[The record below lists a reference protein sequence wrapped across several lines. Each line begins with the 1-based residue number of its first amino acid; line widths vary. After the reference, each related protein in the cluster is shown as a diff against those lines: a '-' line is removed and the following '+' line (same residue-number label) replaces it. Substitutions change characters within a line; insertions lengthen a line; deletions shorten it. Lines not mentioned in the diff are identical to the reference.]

1 MTYPESP
8 NTDSANAPLVLEYI
22 HAFRQSKAMF
32 VATSLGIFDALATGP
47 GTANEIASRLNLNPD
62 ATERLLDS
70 CVSLGLLQ
78 KRDQAFSNTA
88 TAQKYIVSTSPD
100 TLAGYIVY
108 SEQSLYPLWG
118 NLAGAV
124 RDGTN
129 RWEQTFGSRTALFD
143 HFFRDETAKRSFLTG
158 MHGLGQLTS
167 KAVVRVFDL
176 SRFRHLVDLGGAT
189 GHLAIA
195 ACEAYA
201 SLRAT
206 VLDLGAVSDLARECI
221 AKSAVADRVAFQP
234 GDFFADGLPPAD
246 LYAIGRIL
254 HDWNLDQCI
263 RLLTRIHQAL
273 PSDGALL
280 IAETLLDD
288 DHTGPRHAL
297 MQSLNMLVCT
307 EGKERSCSEYR
318 DMCVAAGFHS
328 VECRRTGTV
337 LDAVLALK

>member
-1 MTYPESP
+1 MTHPESLNP
-8 NTDSANAPLVLEYI
+8 DSANAPLVLEYI
-22 HAFRQSKAMF
+22 HAFRQSKTMF
-32 VATSLGIFDALATGP
+32 VAASLGLFDELAAAP
-47 GTANEIASRLNLNPD
+47 HTANEIAARLSLNPD
-62 ATERLLDS
+62 AAERLLNA

-78 KRDQAFSNTA
+78 KQSSSFSNTA
-88 TAQKYIVSTSPD
+88 TAQTYLVSTSPD
-100 TLAGYIVY
+100 SLAGYIVY

-118 NLAGAV
+118 HLDDAIREGS
-124 RDGTN
+124 N

-143 HFFRDETAKRSFLTG
+143 HFFRDEAAKRNFLTG

-176 SRFRHLVDLGGAT
+176 ARFQHLVDLGGAT

-206 VLDLGAVSDLARECI
+206 VLDLPTVGDLALECI
-221 AKSAVADRVAFQP
+221 AKSAVADRVSFQP
-234 GDFFADGLPPAD
+234 GDFFTNDLPTAD

-254 HDWNLDQCI
+254 HDWNPDQCI
-263 RLLTRIHQAL
+263 RLLTRIQQAL
-273 PSDGALL
+273 PSGGALL

-318 DMCVAAGFHS
+318 EMCLAAGFGF

-337 LDAVLALK
+337 LDAILAVK

>member
-1 MTYPESP
+1 MTHPESP
-8 NTDSANAPLVLEYI
+8 NPSSPDASLVLEYI
-22 HAFRQSKAMF
+22 HAFRRSKTMF
-32 VATSLGIFDALATGP
+32 VATSLGIFDELAAGP
-47 GTANEIASRLNLNPD
+47 HTANEIASRLTLNPD
-62 ATERLLDS
+62 AAERLLNA
-70 CVSLGLLQ
+70 CVSLGLLEKQ
-78 KRDQAFSNTA
+78 GHAFSNNATA
-88 TAQKYIVSTSPD
+88 TTYLVSTSPD
-100 TLAGYIVY
+100 SLAGYVVY
-108 SEQSLYPLWG
+108 SERSLYPLWSHLDDAIREG
-118 NLAGAV
+118 S
-124 RDGTN
+124 N

-143 HFFRDETAKRSFLTG
+143 HFFRDEAAKRSFLTG

-167 KAVVRVFDL
+167 KAVVRAFDL
-176 SRFRHLVDLGGAT
+176 ARFRHLVDLGGAT

-206 VLDLGAVSDLARECI
+206 VLDLPAVGDLAGECI
-221 AKSAVADRVAFQP
+221 AQSAVADRVTFQP
-234 GDFFADGLPPAD
+234 ADFFTNDLPPAD

-254 HDWNLDQCI
+254 HDWNLDRCL
-263 RLLTRIHQAL
+263 RLLTRVHQAL
-273 PSDGALL
+273 PPGGALL

-318 DMCVAAGFHS
+318 KMCVAVGFRS

-337 LDAVLALK
+337 LDAILALK

>member
-1 MTYPESP
+1 MSQY
-8 NTDSANAPLVLEYI
+8 NTPHSEPADASLVLEYI
-22 HAFRQSKAMF
+22 HAFRRSKTMF
-32 VATSLGIFDALATGP
+32 VATALGIFDELAAGP
-47 GTANEIASRLNLNPD
+47 RTADEIASRMSLNPD
-62 ATERLLDS
+62 AADRLLHA

-78 KRDQAFSNTA
+78 KQGQVFSNTA
-88 TAQKYIVSTSPD
+88 TAKKYIVSTSPD
-100 TLAGYIVY
+100 SLAGYIVY
-108 SEQSLYPLWG
+108 SEQSLYPLWSH
-118 NLAGAV
+118 LDDAIREGA
-124 RDGTN
+124 N

-143 HFFRDETAKRSFLTG
+143 HFFRDEAAKRSFLTG
-158 MHGLGQLTS
+158 MHGLGQLSS

-176 SRFRHLVDLGGAT
+176 ARFQHLVDLGGAT
-189 GHLAIA
+189 GHLALA

-206 VLDLGAVSDLARECI
+206 VFDLPAVSGLAHECI
-221 AKSAVADRVAFQP
+221 AKSAVAGRVTFQP
-234 GDFFADGLPPAD
+234 GDFFINDLPAAD

-254 HDWNLDQCI
+254 HDWNRDQCL

-273 PSDGALL
+273 PSGGALL

-307 EGKERSCSEYR
+307 DGKEHSCSEYR
-318 DMCVAAGFHS
+318 EMCASAGFQS

-337 LDAVLALK
+337 LDAILALK

>member
-1 MTYPESP
+1 MTHPESLNP
-8 NTDSANAPLVLEYI
+8 DANASLVLEYI
-22 HAFRQSKAMF
+22 HAFRQSKTMF
-32 VATSLGIFDALATGP
+32 VATSLGIFDELAAGP
-47 GTANEIASRLNLNPD
+47 RTANQISSQMSLNPD
-62 ATERLLDS
+62 AAARLLNA

-78 KRDQAFSNTA
+78 KHDQTFSNTA
-88 TAQKYIVSTSPD
+88 TAQKYLVSTSPD
-100 TLAGYIVY
+100 SLAGYIVY
-108 SEQSLYPLWG
+108 SEKSLYPLWG
-118 NLAGAV
+118 HLDSAIHE
-124 RDGTN
+124 GTN

-143 HFFRDETAKRSFLTG
+143 HFFRDEAAKRSFLTG

-167 KAVVRVFDL
+167 KAVVRAFDL
-176 SRFRHLVDLGGAT
+176 ARFQHLVDLGGAT

-206 VLDLGAVSDLARECI
+206 VLDLPAVSDLARECI
-221 AKSAVADRVAFQP
+221 ANSVMADRVMFQS
-234 GDFFADGLPPAD
+234 GDFFTNDLPPAD

-254 HDWNLDQCI
+254 HDWDLDQSV

-273 PSDGALL
+273 PPGGALL

-318 DMCVAAGFHS
+318 EMCVAAGFQS
-328 VECRRTGTV
+328 VECHRTATV
-337 LDAVLALK
+337 LDAILALK

>member
-1 MTYPESP
+1 
-8 NTDSANAPLVLEYI
+8 
-22 HAFRQSKAMF
+22 MF
-32 VATSLGIFDALATGP
+32 VATSLGIFDELAAGP
-47 GTANEIASRLNLNPD
+47 HTAGQIAKRLSLNPEAAD
-62 ATERLLDS
+62 RLLS
-70 CVSLGLLQ
+70 ACVSLGLLQ
-78 KRDQAFSNTA
+78 KQGSSFSNTA
-88 TAQKYIVSTSPD
+88 TAQTYLVSTSPD
-100 TLAGYIVY
+100 SLAGYIVY

-118 NLAGAV
+118 HLDDAI
-124 RDGTN
+124 REGTN

-143 HFFRDETAKRSFLTG
+143 HFFRNEAAKRNFLTG

-167 KAVVRVFDL
+167 KGVARAFDL
-176 SRFRHLVDLGGAT
+176 SRFRHLVDVGGAT

-201 SLRAT
+201 PLRAT
-206 VLDLGAVSDLARECI
+206 VLDLPAVSDLARECI
-221 AKSAVADRVAFQP
+221 AKSAVAERVAFQP
-234 GDFFADGLPPAD
+234 GDFFTNDLPTAD

-254 HDWNLDQCI
+254 HDWGLDKCI

-273 PSDGALL
+273 PSGGGLL
-280 IAETLLDD
+280 IAETLLND

-318 DMCVAAGFHS
+318 EMCAAAGFRS

-337 LDAVLALK
+337 LDAILAMK

>member
-1 MTYPESP
+1 MTHPESP
-8 NTDSANAPLVLEYI
+8 NPDSANASIVLEYI
-22 HAFRQSKAMF
+22 HAFRPSKTMF
-32 VATSLGIFDALATGP
+32 VATSLGVFDELAAGP
-47 GTANEIASRLNLNPD
+47 REANQLASLLGLNPD
-62 ATERLLDS
+62 ATERLLNA
-70 CVSLGLLQ
+70 CVSISLLQ
-78 KRDQAFSNTA
+78 KQGQSFSNTA
-88 TAQKYIVSTSPD
+88 TAQKYLVSTSPD
-100 TLAGYIVY
+100 SLAGYVVY
-108 SEQSLYPLWG
+108 SERSLYPLWSHLDDAIREG
-118 NLAGAV
+118 S
-124 RDGTN
+124 N

-143 HFFRDETAKRSFLTG
+143 HFFRDEAAKRSFLTG

-167 KAVVRVFDL
+167 RAVVRAFDL
-176 SRFRHLVDLGGAT
+176 ARFRHLVDLGGAT

-206 VLDLGAVSDLARECI
+206 VLDLPAVGDLARECI
-221 AKSAVADRVAFQP
+221 AKSAVADRVTFEP
-234 GDFFADGLPPAD
+234 GDFFTNDLPSAD

-254 HDWNLDQCI
+254 HDWNLDQCN

-273 PSDGALL
+273 PFGGALL

-307 EGKERSCSEYR
+307 EGKERSCAEYCE
-318 DMCVAAGFHS
+318 MCLSAGFQS

-337 LDAVLALK
+337 LDAILALK